1 VNRSSVYDYDRGFLG
16 LGPDTAPQLQSL
28 AQQETLKKI
37 QEAACK
43 GNLLAQANDRAQLV
57 VEKLLTRQ
65 VINRLLSKHSLP
77 PNRDLS
83 LKG

>member
-1 VNRSSVYDYDRGFLG
+1 MLINLFLG

-57 VEKLLTRQ
+57 VEKLLNTAGYKQ
-65 VINRLLSKHSLP
+65 VVVKTQSP
-77 PNRDLS
+77 PTGTCL
-83 LKG
+83 